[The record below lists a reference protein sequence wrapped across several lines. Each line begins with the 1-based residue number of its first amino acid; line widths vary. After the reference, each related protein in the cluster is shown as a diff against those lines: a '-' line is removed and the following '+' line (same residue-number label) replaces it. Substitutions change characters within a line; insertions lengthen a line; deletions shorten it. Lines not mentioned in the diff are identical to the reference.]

1 VLEAGG
7 RVDLPLRELLLQAA
21 ARDLAQRLHHPRST
35 EQGKPT
41 RKGERGRSVE
51 SGGDPTSRAAGSG
64 GGGLGFLT
72 FREGDEEELVMA
84 RARAGRPPGSG
95 GGGRGE
101 EGRGRRG
108 RGKVSARAC
117 AGGAAAAAV
126 VWWWGGSAAPRGKRK
141 WRKGPT
147 NDEETFGRMGRGLP
161 LSCMFSVPAVWILD
175 ADSLGNSTGVLQLKS
190 S

>member
-1 VLEAGG
+1 MLEAGG

-72 FREGDEEELVMA
+72 FREGDEEEGEELVMA
-84 RARAGRPPGSG
+84 RAPAGRPAAGF
-95 GGGRGE
+95 R
-101 EGRGRRG
+101 RRRKGRRG
-108 RGKVSARAC
+108 EGKT
-117 AGGAAAAAV
+117 GE
-126 VWWWGGSAAPRGKRK
+126 
-141 WRKGPT
+141 RKGICARVCGRRCSGGCCLVVGRQRSAKGEKKV
-147 NDEETFGRMGRGLP
+147 EERSDQGRGDFRPNGPRPSAFLHVLGP
-161 LSCMFSVPAVWILD
+161 GGLD
-175 ADSLGNSTGVLQLKS
+175 FGC
-190 S
+190 